1 MKVITNALIEQAS
14 GKLGTSVVF
23 FRNANRQCARIYVV
37 PSNPETDLQLLVR
50 KAMSDASKWWST
62 ALADSER
69 HAWKSFAANVSEI
82 SKALGLPYKRTG
94 QQLAVAS
101 YQLTVLT
108 GGSSSQY
115 DLPTDYSAVP
125 APTSCTAVYDKS
137 DGTLTLNTV
146 MPTVPTTQELFILPK
161 VQVCNSAAQT
171 PKESNARLLKH
182 ASEASVLQ
190 QAIETGGTLP
200 AATFTKVDFPGLSIL
215 DTAVKGYLF
224 MEVRAANSGMSS
236 TTILKVPV
244 TIQA

>member
-1 MKVITNALIEQAS
+1 MKVITNALVEQAS

-37 PSNPETDLQLLVR
+37 PTNPETDLQLLVR

-62 ALADSER
+62 ALSDSER
-69 HAWKSFAANVSEI
+69 YAWKSFAANVSEI

-108 GGSSSQY
+108 GGTSSQF
-115 DLPTDYSAVP
+115 DLPIDYSAVP

-146 MPTVPTTQELFILPK
+146 MPTVPVTQELWILPK

-171 PKESNARLLKH
+171 PKDSNARLLKH
-182 ASEASVLQ
+182 SEDESVMQ
-190 QAIETGGTLP
+190 QAVDRGGTLAP
-200 AATFTKVDFPGLSIL
+200 ATFTKVNYPGLSIL